1 MTNYQIINNNASNN
15 NSILN
20 YKKKV
25 IIESIKELKKLELEI
40 TELEAEQ

>member
-25 IIESIKELKKLELEI
+25 ILESIKELKKLELEI
-40 TELEAEQ
+40 TELEAGQ

>member
-1 MTNYQIINNNASNN
+1 MTDYQIINNNASNN

-25 IIESIKELKKLELEI
+25 ILESIKELKKLELEI
-40 TELEAEQ
+40 TELEAGQ